1 MSDSQATAENK
12 TTTFTGIVIDRGG
25 TGLRA
30 WFVVRNIVDHQGV
43 EIMYQVR
50 IVLFIADIADGTRRT
65 MLPVCNYYT
74 NFIIFYQE
82 QFQFHICTYSLT
94 VSGKARASGIMTH
107 LQVLVYQ

>member
-1 MSDSQATAENK
+1 MVSVTMSDPQATAENK

-50 IVLFIADIADGTRRT
+50 IVRFIAEIIPADGTLST
-65 MLPVCNYYT
+65 FMLPVC
-74 NFIIFYQE
+74 FF
-82 QFQFHICTYSLT
+82 
-94 VSGKARASGIMTH
+94 
-107 LQVLVYQ
+107 